1 MENIDNEL
9 LDDDIGALKKEIEED
24 KELKFV
30 NLLTEIIVSVT
41 LKQLYEEGD

>member
-1 MENIDNEL
+1 MDSIDNEF
-9 LDDDIGALKKEIEED
+9 LDDNIEALKKNIEED

-41 LKQLYEEGD
+41 QKQLYEEGD